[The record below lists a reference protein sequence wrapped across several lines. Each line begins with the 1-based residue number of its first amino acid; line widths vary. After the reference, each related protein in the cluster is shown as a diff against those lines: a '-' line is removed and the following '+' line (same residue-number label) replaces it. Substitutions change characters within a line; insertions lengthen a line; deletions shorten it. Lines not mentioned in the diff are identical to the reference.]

1 MPDTRY
7 SIHPNNSGLRL
18 VNRFEPFTKPRA
30 TSLKP
35 LLASSIGCDGER
47 LALDDVAAG
56 DDALFAVFPD
66 FQEPLFGELQ

>member
-1 MPDTRY
+1 MVSSRPP
-7 SIHPNNSGLRL
+7 SP
-18 VNRFEPFTKPRA
+18 EPRA
-30 TSLKP
+30 PSLSSRR
-35 LLASSIGCDGER
+35 ASSIGCDGER